1 MLHPL
6 CDFFLLL
13 SNDGKKITNNDL
25 SIFYKFIIKKI
36 PQIEQQYPS
45 LILESLSK
53 INEDP
58 SFKLYESKK
67 QIYLNELKNNNE
79 LKEIIFYFQKQLL
92 ILLNDLIYFFY
103 KEGIIKL
110 NNNIENKIKE
120 KFNEIYKP
128 YEIGKKELKEKKI
141 DQIKNLLIFL
151 TIKGFI
157 KYSINSSDFI
167 NFFNGHNKF
176 QNRYWVVQFMN
187 YINKIIKIYKKKR
200 IINTEKKANKEKKV
214 FFTDE
219 RNNNT
224 DGNKNK
230 KKYIYNDYSKDNS
243 TGKKSNKTDN
253 RTKIQNMKYLN
264 IIDKKIFN
272 TEKKLE
278 SQKKKDKKGIP
289 IKDIKLS
296 LKEKEFTI
304 NNSNDNDNDKAID
317 NDKVDNANKNN
328 IQILDESE
336 NEVDD
341 TLRCE
346 TLKNAFQ
353 STEEDLTESKNISKK
368 FLNNR
373 HDERRSTK
381 IKNKTKT
388 RLTINNIPL
397 FEKKFKSKEKKTKT
411 KINLNSPKP
420 FYHSNTQKNKLRNR
434 NINYSNRRIFENL
447 DFYSFEQSNTEN
459 LENHNSKGE
468 KKGNV
473 FDNCINQEI
482 KNRNITNLGN
492 EGKNITNNYININEQ
507 NDKKTYD
514 TIFNNEYNLV
524 SKVKLD
530 NNNNLFKESFLY
542 KNLEVFQHSVI
553 FTDVEDKEKKDEDE
567 DDDKIGCIIM

>member
-1 MLHPL
+1 MNYI
-6 CDFFLLL
+6 
-13 SNDGKKITNNDL
+13 SK
-25 SIFYKFIIKKI
+25 IKKI
-36 PQIEQQYPS
+36 Y
-45 LILESLSK
+45 
-53 INEDP
+53 
-58 SFKLYESKK
+58 
-67 QIYLNELKNNNE
+67 
-79 LKEIIFYFQKQLL
+79 KEI
-92 ILLNDLIYFFY
+92 
-103 KEGIIKL
+103 
-110 NNNIENKIKE
+110 KIK
-120 KFNEIYKP
+120 
-128 YEIGKKELKEKKI
+128 
-141 DQIKNLLIFL
+141 
-151 TIKGFI
+151 
-157 KYSINSSDFI
+157 
-167 NFFNGHNKF
+167 NF
-176 QNRYWVVQFMN
+176 
-187 YINKIIKIYKKKR
+187 R
-200 IINTEKKANKEKKV
+200 IISTERKMNKEEKI
-214 FFTDE
+214 FIINE

-224 DGNKNK
+224 DGNNNRNKNNC
-230 KKYIYNDYSKDNS
+230 IDSKNNS
-243 TGKKSNKTDN
+243 TGKKSNKTEN
-253 RTKIQNMKYLN
+253 RTKIQNMKYIN
-264 IIDKKIFN
+264 ITDKKKYN
-272 TEKKLE
+272 TEKKIE
-278 SQKKKDKKGIP
+278 SHKKKDKREILV
-289 IKDIKLS
+289 KDIKLS

-492 EGKNITNNYININEQ
+492 EGKNITSNYININEQ

-567 DDDKIGCIIM
+567 DDDKIGCIII